1 MMSFEE
7 VLLEAIDDGFSWLG
21 ESEKQSIYCYLEK
34 KYRISKQDIP
44 YRIDDF
50 TYALESIFG
59 VGAKLVE
66 IRIMK
71 RLFSKIGKS
80 FPDFDAQKGLEFIE
94 YIKTARVNWNRRG
107 YFKKNFVYVS
117 H

>member
-7 VLLEAIDDGFSWLG
+7 VLLEAIDEGFSWLG
-21 ESEKQSIYCYLEK
+21 ESEKQAIYSYLEK
-34 KYRISKQDIP
+34 KYKISKQDIP

-50 TYALESIFG
+50 THALENTFG
-59 VGAKLVE
+59 VGAKLIE

-71 RLFSKIGKS
+71 CLFNKIGKS
-80 FPDFDAQKGLEFIE
+80 FPDFDAQEGLEFIE
-94 YIKTARVNWNRRG
+94 YINAARVNKNRWG